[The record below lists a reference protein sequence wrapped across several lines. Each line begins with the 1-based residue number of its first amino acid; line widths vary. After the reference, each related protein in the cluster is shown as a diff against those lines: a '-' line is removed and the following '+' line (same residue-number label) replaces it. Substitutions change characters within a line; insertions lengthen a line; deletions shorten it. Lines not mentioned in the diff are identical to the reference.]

1 MTSQPRLPRILV
13 VDDDPN
19 ILRSLQ
25 RAFTVEGYTVET
37 AVDGQDG
44 MRRYLAADV
53 DLVVLDVMMA
63 GAGGLGFCRTLR
75 AAGDT
80 TPILMLTARD
90 AVDDRVAG
98 LDAGADDYLTKP
110 FALSEL
116 FARVRALTRRAPA
129 RPESA
134 AADGITVDEVSQL
147 AHHGGRS
154 IQLTAIETVM
164 LVLLLDNAGQ
174 TITRRSLA
182 DAIWGVQATPRS
194 NAIDVYIGYL
204 RAKLEADGAPRVI
217 HTVRGVGYRFA
228 GA

>member
-1 MTSQPRLPRILV
+1 MTSQPLLPRILV

-25 RAFTVEGYTVET
+25 RAFAVEGYAVET

-44 MRRYLAADV
+44 MQRYLAADI

-129 RPESA
+129 RAELA
-134 AADGITVDEVSQL
+134 AAGGITVDEASQL
-147 AHHGGRS
+147 AHHRGRA
-154 IQLTAIETVM
+154 IQLTAIETTMLVM
-164 LVLLLDNAGQ
+164 LLDHADQ

-182 DAIWGVQATPRS
+182 DAIWGAQATPRS

-204 RAKLEADGAPRVI
+204 RAKLEADGAPRLI
-217 HTVRGVGYRFA
+217 HTVRGVGYRFS